1 MIIREMV
8 LADGGAVI
16 DIYNRALRSGHASFQ
31 ENGGTWSE
39 WDGGHL
45 LHCRYVADDGGG
57 KVLGWAGLS
66 SVSGRCAYAG
76 VAEISVYVDPDFQGQ
91 AIGRQ
96 LLTALVEGSEQHGIW
111 TLQAGVFPENSGS
124 VALHQKHGFEILC
137 RRHGFGRMTYGSMQG
152 QWRDVLLLE
161 RRSKLVGID

>member
-66 SVSGRCAYAG
+66 SVSGRCAYAC
-76 VAEISVYVDPDFQGQ
+76 VAEISLYVHPDFPG
-91 AIGRQ
+91 AGEFGRQ
-96 LLTALVEGSEQHGIW
+96 FLSLRLVRSVSRTPMPNLDACKCTHF
-111 TLQAGVFPENSGS
+111 FPEKPPDG
-124 VALHQKHGFEILC
+124 VIAPLH
-137 RRHGFGRMTYGSMQG
+137 
-152 QWRDVLLLE
+152 
-161 RRSKLVGID
+161 SKSPGL